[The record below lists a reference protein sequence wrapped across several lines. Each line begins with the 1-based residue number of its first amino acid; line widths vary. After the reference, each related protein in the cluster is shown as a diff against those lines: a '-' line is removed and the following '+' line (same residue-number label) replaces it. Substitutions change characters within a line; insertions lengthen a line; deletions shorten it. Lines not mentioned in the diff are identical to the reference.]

1 MRIHR
6 LPSFNNLSVAIL
18 ETMNGAND
26 RFNQIL
32 GNRVL
37 RHISFWLVAIF
48 TSALVKN
55 LYYPSFEVALGETLI
70 LTPVQVAAAYLL
82 AYYQL
87 PHLALK
93 RKMIPF
99 GISVVVIVYVLTVIA
114 RILTVHVIEEWWRE
128 EGFDQEPILEI
139 VTDLPALLKGYFFR
153 VYSTGFFLT
162 IIKLISDRLKEN
174 RNREILE
181 KEKVETE
188 LKFLKAQIHPH
199 FLFNTLNNLYALTL
213 QKSDKAPE
221 TVLKLSGMMDYMLYH
236 SKSERVPIQKE
247 IELVRNY
254 IDLEMLRYGERLNL
268 EFDCTID
275 DESTPISPLVFLSLV
290 ENAFKHGASGAI
302 AGPKIEINLQLKK
315 KELRLRVFNTR
326 FASKINERQTVQH
339 GIGGANLKRQLELIY
354 QGRYELETVEK
365 PESYEVNLY
374 INLEDKEA

>member
-1 MRIHR
+1 
-6 LPSFNNLSVAIL
+6 
-18 ETMNGAND
+18 MNGAND
-26 RFNQIL
+26 RLNQIL
-32 GNRVL
+32 ENRVF
-37 RHISFWLVAIF
+37 RHIVFWLVAIF
-48 TSALVKN
+48 TTALIKN
-55 LYYPSFEVALGETLI
+55 LYYPSFAIALEETLI
-70 LTPVQVAAAYLL
+70 LIPPQLGAAYLL

-87 PHLALK
+87 PQLALK
-93 RKMIPF
+93 RKMILF
-99 GISVVVIVYVLTVIA
+99 ALSVVVIVYVLTVIA
-114 RILTVHVIEEWWRE
+114 RILTVHVVEELWRE
-128 EGFDQEPILEI
+128 GDFEQESIIEIL
-139 VTDLPALLKGYFFR
+139 TDLPHLLKAYFFR
-153 VYSTGFFLT
+153 VYSIALFMA
-162 IIKLISDRLKEN
+162 IIKLITDRLSEN

-181 KEKVETE
+181 KERVETE

-221 TVLKLSGMMDYMLYH
+221 TVLKLSAMMDYMLYQ

-268 EFDCTID
+268 RFDCTID
-275 DESTPISPLVFLSLV
+275 DESTLISPLVFLSLV

-302 AGPKIEINLQLKK
+302 AGPEIEINLQLKQ

-326 FASKINERQTVQH
+326 FAPKINERPTVQH

-354 QGRYELETVEK
+354 QGRYELKTVEK

-374 INLEDKEA
+374 INLEDKGV